1 MVNLFAQ
8 NGEKL
13 DEFELSEVCPSEF
26 IKRNLWSDYAD
37 YLFFN
42 GGNISNWKWKSANKE
57 ERDWQLGCFSS
68 ILGTFTLSHQEKIAV
83 GGWMLSEMLAEIPN
97 Y

>member
-1 MVNLFAQ
+1 MVNLFAK

-26 IKRNLWSDYAD
+26 TKRNPWSDYANH
-37 YLFFN
+37 LFFN
-42 GGNISNWKWKSANKE
+42 GGNTSGWKWKSANKE

-68 ILGTFTLSHQEKIAV
+68 ILRTLTLSHQEKIAV
-83 GGWMLSEMLAEIPN
+83 GGWMLSEMLTEVPN